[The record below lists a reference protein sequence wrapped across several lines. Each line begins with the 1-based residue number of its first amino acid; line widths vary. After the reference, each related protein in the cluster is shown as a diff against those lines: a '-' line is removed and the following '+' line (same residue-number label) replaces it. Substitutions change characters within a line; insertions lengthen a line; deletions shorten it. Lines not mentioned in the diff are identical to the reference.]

1 MRLPEEPEKP
11 LQINVVP
18 MIDVVFAVLAFFL
31 LSSLFLTQNQGLT
44 VALPGAQTATTQ
56 PQKPVTVTIDATG
69 QVTVADR
76 SLKDDQIAPTVQTLI
91 TQGSSKLVL
100 IQADQAV
107 SHGRVVAVMDQVFLL
122 LQGLEHQSTLKIGLW
137 IIGDKFSLLVHLM
150 VKLFPASNAHVE
162 NFLSQLCMH
171 GNCLGIGTDAPNI
184 SSSQCIT
191 QDLAKTVQST
201 QAETVQC

>member
-76 SLKDDQIAPTVQTLI
+76 SSRMIRLPQPCKP
-91 TQGSSKLVL
+91 
-100 IQADQAV
+100 
-107 SHGRVVAVMDQVFLL
+107 
-122 LQGLEHQSTLKIGLW
+122 
-137 IIGDKFSLLVHLM
+137 
-150 VKLFPASNAHVE
+150 
-162 NFLSQLCMH
+162 
-171 GNCLGIGTDAPNI
+171 
-184 SSSQCIT
+184 
-191 QDLAKTVQST
+191 
-201 QAETVQC
+201 